1 VDRACRICTGLEGG
15 LEGGLDPGVAWV
27 AWWVYGPFT
36 VKKGVIGVW
45 EGRGCDR
52 EEGWCC

>member
-1 VDRACRICTGLEGG
+1 VDRACRICTG